1 MDKFLTKSGGLPVW
15 LNDIDFMQESV
26 RKSMSDLL
34 KGLSGMDTPTCI
46 VSGCHTIDTGI
57 SAGIVCV
64 DGEILPVSESSV
76 NPNSAMLVVSSTVS
90 GTRKLKNGETVEC
103 YEHRYA
109 QWVNLSDHMGVGPRY
124 ISLDRVDATIRV
136 VDKDGVKV
144 WKQGDRYTVV
154 GSIDN
159 GTTQTGELDR
169 WYFLTGYEIGSA
181 GSIERETYFSG
192 VIKDVN
198 GVEQLFGRA
207 ELQGGTLMIY
217 LDRKLESDDNRSVYF
232 QFVI

>member
-90 GTRKLKNGETVEC
+90 GPRKLKNGETVEC

-109 QWVNLSDHMGVGPRY
+109 RWVALSEHEGVGPRY
-124 ISLDRVDATIRV
+124 ISLDRLDATIRV

-144 WKQGDRYTVV
+144 WKQGDRYTVAGFV
-154 GSIDN
+154 DN
-159 GTTQTGELDR
+159 VSTQTGELDL
-169 WYFLTGYEIGSA
+169 WYFLIGFAIGSA
-181 GSIERETYFSG
+181 VAIERETYFSG
-192 VIKDVN
+192 VLKTVN
-198 GVEQLFGRA
+198 GVEHTFGRA
-207 ELQGGTLMIY
+207 ELKDDTLMIY
-217 LDRKLESDDNRSVYF
+217 LDRRLDAGSNTKVYF